1 MSGLLSSSAIFAA
14 AIAAGAITSSAS
26 ASDSPIN
33 QNGLTLLPGAQSQFL
48 PAVDSATQLAQ
59 TETPEA
65 PAAAEGEAAAG
76 EAPAAEGEAAAGE
89 EAAAAGEEAP
99 AAEGVDNAPDIMPQA
114 TDALIDMGEDLRA
127 LQDFAIRMDAT
138 REQVMDSGQKIQ
150 FGGTV
155 IYRVSR
161 PNALRMDVLTDTG
174 GHQIYYDGKTLTLYT
189 PGQEYYG
196 QAEAKPT
203 IRETIEWMEDTYGVE
218 TPLADLFDWGTERA
232 PFDEIELAFLVGNAR
247 IDGIMTQHYAFRFA
261 ETDMEVWLEAGDRRL
276 PLKFVI
282 TDRTDDSMPQFEAH
296 LKWSTQENFDDYIF
310 TYSPTGDA
318 MKIPLTPLDEWAKL
332 AKQE

>member
-26 ASDSPIN
+26 ASDNPIN
-33 QNGLTLLPGAQSQFL
+33 QSGLTLLPGAQSQLL
-48 PAVDSATQLAQ
+48 PGIDGATQLTQA
-59 TETPEA
+59 ETTEA
-65 PAAAEGEAAAG
+65 PAAEA
-76 EAPAAEGEAAAGE
+76 APAAEGEAAAGE
-89 EAAAAGEEAP
+89 QAAATAGEEEDEP
-99 AAEGVDNAPDIMPQA
+99 EVMPEA

-127 LQDFAIRMDAT
+127 LQEFAIRMDAT

-150 FGGTV
+150 FGGTAF
-155 IYRVSR
+155 YRVSR
-161 PNALRMDVLTDTG
+161 PDAFRMDVLTDTG

-189 PGQEYYG
+189 PGKEYYG

-232 PFDEIELAFLVGNAR
+232 PFDEIELAFLVGNSR

-261 ETDMEVWLEAGDRRL
+261 ETDMEVWLETGDRRL

-296 LKWSTQENFDDYIF
+296 LKWSTLEKFDDYIF
-310 TYSPTGDA
+310 TYSPTADA
-318 MKIPLTPLDEWAKL
+318 QKIPLTPLDEWAKL